1 MCAELLQCTSHEF
14 PSDFPFIEYFLDLV
28 DKINSLRIKKK
39 SGIKIRNKNWCKRL
53 YASLV
58 FIVSHPIGKK
68 HRSRKKKKEFE

>member
-1 MCAELLQCTSHEF
+1 MFRNAISLKLVVGTYMCGALQCTSHEF

-39 SGIKIRNKNWCKRL
+39 SEIRIRNKNWCKRL

-58 FIVSHPIGKK
+58 
-68 HRSRKKKKEFE
+68 